1 MIEIS
6 ESAAR
11 VITRQLAK
19 NGLDGGGLRVAV
31 KAGGCSGFSY
41 VFGWDATPRDTDQIF
56 EGADGARIFVDPR
69 SLKLL
74 DGTVLDFDE
83 DNLLATS
90 FTLKNPHAKSTCGC
104 GESFSAYDVSQLQV
118 ASSQVQV
125 RSMATGALNWQ
136 LVTGN

>member
-6 ESAAR
+6 DSAAR

-19 NGLDGGGLRVAV
+19 SNLPGGGLRVAV

-41 VFGWDATPRDTDQIF
+41 VFQWDASPRDSDAIF
-56 EGADGARIFVDPR
+56 EGAGGARVFVDPR
-69 SLKLL
+69 SFKLL

-83 DNLLATS
+83 QNMLATS

-104 GESFSAYDVSQLQV
+104 GESFTA
-118 ASSQVQV
+118 
-125 RSMATGALNWQ
+125 
-136 LVTGN
+136 

>member
-1 MIEIS
+1 MIEIT

-11 VITRQLAK
+11 VIRRQLDK
-19 NGLDGGGLRVAV
+19 QQKPGGGLRIAV

-41 VFGWDATPRDTDQIF
+41 TFKWDDAARDTDRVFVGIG
-56 EGADGARIFVDPR
+56 GAKVFVDPR

-83 DNLLATS
+83 HNLLATS

-104 GESFSAYDVSQLQV
+104 GESFSA
-118 ASSQVQV
+118 
-125 RSMATGALNWQ
+125 
-136 LVTGN
+136 